1 MKIGHASHNSKLPP
15 PESRTVKKPPQKVV
29 IGEFSEE
36 GYEVQVVS
44 GARIV
49 HSYAAGNHRR
59 DSAQSA
65 TPGAQDALR
74 LREIRKL
81 CVRTAREI
89 TREHRARY
97 GGVEPQT
104 PTHFF

>member
-1 MKIGHASHNSKLPP
+1 MNNPTQKI
-15 PESRTVKKPPQKVV
+15 V

-36 GYEVQVVS
+36 GYEVQVIV

-49 HSYAAGNHRR
+49 HSYAASNHRQ

-65 TPGAQDALR
+65 TPGTPEALR

-81 CVRTAREI
+81 CIRTAKDI
-89 TREHRARY
+89 TREQRARF
-97 GGVEPQT
+97 GGVRFQP
-104 PTHFF
+104 PLSS